1 MEPLAVL
8 GIILIIAGFVLV
20 GIEMVMPGFGAPGI
34 TGIIC
39 LVGGILCTAKNLEQ
53 GLTITV
59 LVVVVLAV
67 MLTIAM
73 TLFKRVKTPF
83 VLDTEIKA
91 EKGYIN
97 ASDLEYLV
105 GKEGIAVTDLRPAG
119 KCDIE
124 GVEFDVRTEG
134 RYIERGNKVKISRIH
149 EHMIIVK
156 ESEGVLC

>member
-39 LVGGILCTAKNLEQ
+39 LVGGILCTAKDLEQ

-59 LVVVVLAV
+59 LVVVVLEV